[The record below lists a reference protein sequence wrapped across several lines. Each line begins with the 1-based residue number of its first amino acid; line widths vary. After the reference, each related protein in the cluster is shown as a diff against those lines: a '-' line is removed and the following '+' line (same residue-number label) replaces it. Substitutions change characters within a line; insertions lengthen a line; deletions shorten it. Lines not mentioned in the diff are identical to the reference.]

1 MPRGPRAL
9 TCPHIYSRAQ
19 PYSTHTLPALRDWL
33 GKLSSEAPAVGGESD
48 ERASSAIVDEQAVEQ
63 ARKVAE
69 WETFEVDQV
78 P

>member
-1 MPRGPRAL
+1 MYRMILKKEEQLFIHCLG
-9 TCPHIYSRAQ
+9 CGEV
-19 PYSTHTLPALRDWL
+19 LRDWL

-69 WETFEVDQV
+69 WETVEVDQV